1 MILASNFD
9 AKHTDSLVRTAVPGG
24 VDYQFAQ
31 DQTQALGLN
40 CRHETPIGDGRVA
53 TFSQAVCE
61 ARA

>member
-40 CRHETPIGDGRVA
+40 CRHETPSVTA
-53 TFSQAVCE
+53 A
-61 ARA
+61 